1 MNILFNS
8 QIKFNNFLFSIQTT
22 PNVYLSHQTFDKNN
36 EWAITPVLIDIL
48 QQLIKPKTKWFILCD
63 TNSVINLKSL
73 LIDLDNEDYKTVS
86 KKKLELNF
94 KSLKIEFYFYISLF
108 RKHI

>member
-8 QIKFNNFLFSIQTT
+8 KFSFNFVIFNFQFPIQTT
-22 PNVYLSHQTFDKNN
+22 PNVYLSHQTFDKNS
-36 EWAITPVLIDIL
+36 EWAITPILIDIM

-86 KKKLELNF
+86 QMN
-94 KSLKIEFYFYISLF
+94 
-108 RKHI
+108 